1 MRNDC
6 WSSNNLLIK
15 DVYYHG
21 WRDQSFHHHRLL
33 TSTRFGMPIEGLGH
47 YSDFRRV
54 MLRNG
59 FVPVPQAMHVDE
71 YVEIS
76 CGNTMCTADWLG
88 PDRRKL
94 SFGIWFGYKGDK
106 QIFYLAPQTD

>member
-1 MRNDC
+1 MC
-6 WSSNNLLIK
+6 IITAGVISLFITTAYSQA
-15 DVYYHG
+15 HG
-21 WRDQSFHHHRLL
+21 Y
-33 TSTRFGMPIEGLGH
+33 GMPIEGLGH